1 MTLVANLALRVRV
14 RMLRTEFNRRYQALD
29 AKGLAGYGPGN
40 ALFEARGELQMA
52 EPMIGH
58 RKHAKGVEIIT
69 RLEKE
74 WMVK

>member
-1 MTLVANLALRVRV
+1 VVANREMVVRV

-29 AKGLAGYGPGN
+29 AKDLVGYGPGN

>member
-1 MTLVANLALRVRV
+1 MVANRAMRARV
-14 RMLRTEFNRRYQALD
+14 RMLRAEFNRRYQALD
-29 AKGLAGYGPGN
+29 AKGLVGYGPGN